1 MFRLKAETIRSFPA
15 EVKAHLSKFDFIL
28 KSVLRLRRQTT
39 AAPLRTNDFKVNV
52 MQLKGDVTIKA
63 PRKKVWDFMTDPNQ
77 IGQCAP
83 GVEKIEMIEPL
94 KKYKGVVSVG
104 FGAVKARFSGDVD
117 VLELDEPN
125 YAKLKAHGSAT
136 GSVADAISEVR
147 FSDGPDEATTV
158 HWTAD
163 VNVSGQL
170 ASLAARLM
178 VPVSQKLAAQ
188 FYDNVRKKIEAM

>member
-1 MFRLKAETIRSFPA
+1 
-15 EVKAHLSKFDFIL
+15 
-28 KSVLRLRRQTT
+28 
-39 AAPLRTNDFKVNV
+39 
-52 MQLKGDVTIKA
+52 MQLKGDVIIRA

-94 KKYKGVVSVG
+94 KKYRGVVSIG
-104 FGAVKARFSGDVD
+104 FGAVKARFTGEVD
-117 VLELDEPN
+117 ILELKEPD

-136 GSVADAISEVR
+136 GSVADAISEMHL
-147 FSDGPDEATTV
+147 SDGPDGATNL

-178 VPVSQKLAAQ
+178 VPVSQKLASQ
-188 FYDNVRKKIEAM
+188 FYEQVRKKIETENAAAASTESS

>member
-1 MFRLKAETIRSFPA
+1 
-15 EVKAHLSKFDFIL
+15 
-28 KSVLRLRRQTT
+28 
-39 AAPLRTNDFKVNV
+39 

-94 KKYKGVVSVG
+94 KHYRGVVSIG
-104 FGAVKARFSGDVD
+104 FGAVRARFSGDVE

-147 FSDGPDEATTV
+147 MSDGPEGSTRV

-178 VPVSQKLAAQ
+178 VPVSQKLASQ
-188 FYDNVRKKIEAM
+188 FYEQVKQKIETENAAAAST